1 MPVYKYNNPTKDG
14 RCWLFRVNYK
24 DSLNNNRRYTS
35 KKYATKFEAKEA
47 ERKFLNELDN
57 NSNIPSKMTLGDL
70 WDKYLEFQSD
80 KVRIN
85 TRRSYIYTQ
94 ESLKILFNIKCSEFN
109 IAHYDKWKEYI
120 ASIDTMK
127 TVTKNDKLKVL
138 KAFLNFGEKRYG
150 YNFHQVLL
158 NMERFKNPDELVKE
172 KAYYDIAE
180 FDKFLASEN
189 EDRYRILW
197 ETLYYCG
204 LRIGEARG
212 LQWKY
217 INWDNKTLWINKQVQ
232 SLDNYSSS
240 YYVCN
245 LKTSSSN
252 RILTMCD
259 ALYEDLKK
267 YYDNVSKYKNFNEDF
282 FIFGND
288 KGLTPLTYKQAQRRK
303 GEIANKAGIKE
314 IRLHDF
320 RHSCASFLVNNGAPV
335 TMVSKYLGH
344 SNSSETLNTYSHLF
358 NTTSSEVINTINRA
372 RNTVEN

>member
-57 NSNIPSKMTLGDL
+57 NSNIPSKITLGDL

-109 IAHYDKWKEYI
+109 ISHYDKQKEYI
-120 ASIDTMK
+120 AGIDSMK

-158 NMERFKNPDELVKE
+158 NMERFKNPDELVSKRLIMILLNLINFQLL
-172 KAYYDIAE
+172 KMKIDIE
-180 FDKFLASEN
+180 
-189 EDRYRILW
+189 
-197 ETLYYCG
+197 
-204 LRIGEARG
+204 
-212 LQWKY
+212 
-217 INWDNKTLWINKQVQ
+217 
-232 SLDNYSSS
+232 S
-240 YYVCN
+240 YGKHCIIV
-245 LKTSSSN
+245 
-252 RILTMCD
+252 
-259 ALYEDLKK
+259 
-267 YYDNVSKYKNFNEDF
+267 V
-282 FIFGND
+282 
-288 KGLTPLTYKQAQRRK
+288 
-303 GEIANKAGIKE
+303 
-314 IRLHDF
+314 
-320 RHSCASFLVNNGAPV
+320 
-335 TMVSKYLGH
+335 
-344 SNSSETLNTYSHLF
+344 
-358 NTTSSEVINTINRA
+358 
-372 RNTVEN
+372 

>member
-1 MPVYKYNNPTKDG
+1 MPVYKYNNVTKDG
-14 RCWLFRVNYK
+14 RCWVFRVNYK
-24 DSLNNNRRYTS
+24 DALNNRQRYTS
-35 KKYATKFEAKEA
+35 KKFATKTEAKEA
-47 ERKFLNELDN
+47 ERKFLNELEK
-57 NSNIPSKMTLGDL
+57 NSNLPSKMTLGEL

-85 TRRSYIYTQ
+85 TRRSYHYAEQSIK
-94 ESLKILFNIKCSEFN
+94 LLFNIKCSEFN

-120 ASIDTMK
+120 SGITTMN

-172 KAYYDIAE
+172 KVYYDINE
-180 FDKFLASEN
+180 FDKFLSVET
-189 EDRYRILW
+189 EERYKILW

-212 LQWKY
+212 LQWED
-217 INWDNKTLWINKQVQ
+217 IDWDNKTIWVHKQVQ
-232 SLDNYSSS
+232 SLDNYSSN
-240 YYVCN
+240 YYVSN
-245 LKTSSSN
+245 LKTKSSN
-252 RILTMCD
+252 RILTLCD
-259 ALYEDLKK
+259 VLYDDLKN
-267 YYDNVSKYKNFNEDF
+267 YYDLVSKYTNFKNDF

-288 KGLTPLTYKQAQRRK
+288 RGITPLTYKQAQRRK
-303 GEIANKAGIKE
+303 GEIANKAGVKE

-335 TMVSKYLGH
+335 TMVSQYLGH

-358 NTTSSEVINTINRA
+358 KKTSAEVINTINRA
-372 RNTVEN
+372 RNSVEK

>member
-94 ESLKILFNIKCSEFN
+94 KSLKILFNIKCSEFN

-120 ASIDTMK
+120 AGIDTMK

-150 YNFHQVLL
+150 YNFYQVLL
-158 NMERFKNPDELVKE
+158 NMERFKNPDELVEE
-172 KAYYDIAE
+172 KIYYDINE
-180 FDKFLASEN
+180 FDKFLSAED

-212 LQWKY
+212 LQWKD
-217 INWDNKTLWINKQVQ
+217 INWENKTLWINKQVQ

-245 LKTSSSN
+245 L
-252 RILTMCD
+252 IG
-259 ALYEDLKK
+259 Y
-267 YYDNVSKYKNFNEDF
+267 
-282 FIFGND
+282 
-288 KGLTPLTYKQAQRRK
+288 
-303 GEIANKAGIKE
+303 
-314 IRLHDF
+314 
-320 RHSCASFLVNNGAPV
+320 
-335 TMVSKYLGH
+335 
-344 SNSSETLNTYSHLF
+344 
-358 NTTSSEVINTINRA
+358 
-372 RNTVEN
+372 